1 MEINLFQGQ
10 VGKDYEK
17 MYKQLSDNDKLI
29 VELYGLLAINKPGE
43 KQDFEI
49 SQEFLIDKEINT
61 LVTRYIIYVNLR
73 ISKSRWSLTDTWIYF
88 FLL

>member
-49 SQEFLIDKEINT
+49 SQEVIVDKETNKIKA
-61 LVTRYIIYVNLR
+61 RYIVDVPL
-73 ISKSRWSLTDTWIYF
+73 KVTKK
-88 FLL
+88 